1 MMEQIKIF
9 LFVLSIIYTL
19 KFIFE
24 FIFKLTQ
31 ENPEPLVVKEI
42 EKVFLYFSSA
52 YIITY
57 FLI

>member
-19 KFIFE
+19 RFIFE
-24 FIFKLTQ
+24 FVFKLTQ
-31 ENPEPLVVKEI
+31 ENPEPLVVKET

>member
-9 LFVLSIIYTL
+9 LFVLSLIYTL
-19 KFIFE
+19 RFVFE
-24 FIFKLTQ
+24 FVLKLTQ
-31 ENPEPLVVKEI
+31 ENPAPLIIKEL
-42 EKVFLYFSSA
+42 EKVFLYLSSA

>member
-19 KFIFE
+19 RFIFE
-24 FIFKLTQ
+24 FIMKLTQ
-31 ENPEPLVVKEI
+31 ENPEPLVIKEV

>member
-1 MMEQIKIF
+1 MPEIKLF

-19 KFIFE
+19 RYIFE
-24 FIFKLTQ
+24 FVFKLTQ
-31 ENPEPLVVKEI
+31 EDSQPMKLTKI
-42 EKVFLYFSSA
+42 EGIFLYFATS